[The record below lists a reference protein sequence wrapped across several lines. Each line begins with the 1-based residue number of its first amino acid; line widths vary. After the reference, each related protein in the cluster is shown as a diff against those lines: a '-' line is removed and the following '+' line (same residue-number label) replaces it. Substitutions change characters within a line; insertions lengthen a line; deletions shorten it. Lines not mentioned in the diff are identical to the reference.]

1 MNHEYESYH
10 ENKSHTTPDFPY
22 NTYLCS
28 IPLDFPE
35 VSMHWHNE
43 TEIIV
48 IKKGEAVVEVDLK
61 AYDAKE
67 GNMILI
73 LPGQLH
79 SIHQKDSCTVEYE
92 NILFETAFLDNGR
105 RDKCGSL
112 LSSLFEGR
120 LSHST
125 MIDHNLPYYSSAA
138 DYIEKIDALCSKK
151 SHGYQLG
158 VKGFLMSFIFEIIN
172 YHKDAAEISSKSR
185 SVEKVKLIL
194 SYISENYSENI
205 SVQDAAD
212 VCFYSKSHFMKFFK
226 SAIGESFTSYL
237 SGYRLKIASQLLVST
252 SDSVLDI
259 AGKTGFDNLSYFN
272 RLFKARFGVT
282 PLQYRK
288 GKNNI
293 TAKGESLCSENL

>member
-43 TEIIV
+43 AELIV
-48 IKKGEAVVEVDLK
+48 IKKGKALVEVDLK
-61 AYDAKE
+61 AYDAEE

-92 NILFETAFLDNGR
+92 NILFETSFLDTSL

-120 LSHST
+120 LDHSS
-125 MIDHNLPYYSSAA
+125 MIDHDLPYYTAA
-138 DYIEKIDALCSKK
+138 AECIEKIDDLCSRKT
-151 SHGYQLG
+151 HGYQLG
-158 VKGFLMSFIFEIIN
+158 VKGLLLSFLFEIIN
-172 YHKDAAEISSKSR
+172 HHTTAAEISSRSR

-259 AGKTGFDNLSYFN
+259 AYKTGFDNLSYFN

-288 GKNNI
+288 GQKN
-293 TAKGESLCSENL
+293 TALL